1 MCTYKSQKAS
11 TCGNDAHTV
20 HSVHAICIWHTAA
33 MGRACCSG
41 QAAGADALDV
51 RGQERWETDRVDG
64 AEHGGILL
72 VRLVRVLL
80 EVGEPPRMC

>member
-1 MCTYKSQKAS
+1 M
-11 TCGNDAHTV
+11 
-20 HSVHAICIWHTAA
+20 
-33 MGRACCSG
+33 
-41 QAAGADALDV
+41 DV